1 MQARER
7 QTTNRRLNSWKEIA
21 SFFGRDERTVRRWEK
36 ERGLPIR
43 RLPGGEKGGVFVF
56 TDELSGWLD
65 APGVEA
71 TVAAGQNAVVEIRLA
86 GSETWSSATTSDA
99 EVVRPVVLGSSH
111 RASAARIIG
120 GVLLVLLL
128 ASLTYRIQIRS
139 SPTSADKLPAGASD
153 SALPVTGPAGDVLAS
168 RGHAANPEA
177 EEFYLKGRYYWNKRT
192 PDDLNRAVDYF
203 TQAIVQDPNYS
214 KAYVGLADCY
224 NLLREYSA
232 MPASEAYPRALAAA
246 RKAVE
251 LDDSSAE
258 AHASLAFVT
267 FYWRWDA
274 AGAEREFQRAIALNP
289 HDVQAHHWYAT
300 FLHACGREQ
309 QALAEIEVAR
319 NLEPSSAAIL
329 ADKGQILRLIGQTD
343 EAVVLL
349 KQIAAA
355 EPSLASAHRYL
366 SEIYFDRKDYTNYL
380 AEWEKT
386 ALLLRDQPDLA
397 VARAAEKGFSDGG
410 LHGMLDATL
419 RVQKKLTLQ
428 GSVSAYA
435 VAETYSQLGNKQDA
449 LQYLQ
454 TAYHQREGS
463 LLFLWRDPAFDNL
476 HDDSGYKDLVAQIGL
491 PR

>member
-1 MQARER
+1 MQAREQ

-36 ERGLPIR
+36 ERGLPVH

-56 TDELSGWLD
+56 TDELSGWLET
-65 APGVEA
+65 PGEEA
-71 TVAAGQNAVVEIRLA
+71 AVAEHQNAVVEIRSA
-86 GSETWSSATTSDA
+86 GSGNRSVATASEA
-99 EVVRPVVLGSSH
+99 ELDRHVTAGLSQ

-128 ASLTYRIQIRS
+128 ASLTYKLQVQN

-153 SALPVTGPAGDVLAS
+153 SASPVTGPAGERLAS
-168 RGHAANPEA
+168 QGRAANSEA

-192 PDDLNRAVDYF
+192 PDDLNRAVDFF

-232 MPASEAYPRALAAA
+232 MPPSEAYPRALAAA

-258 AHASLAFVT
+258 AHTSLAFVT

-274 AGAEREFQRAIALNP
+274 AGAEREFKRAIALNP

-319 NLEPSSAAIL
+319 NLQPSSAAIL
-329 ADKGQILRLIGQTD
+329 ADKGQILRSVDQTD
-343 EAVVLL
+343 AAVSLL

-355 EPSLASAHRYL
+355 EPSFASAHRYL
-366 SEIYFDRKDYTNYL
+366 SEIYFDRKDYYNYL

-386 ALLLRDQPDLA
+386 ALLLRDQQELA
-397 VARAAEKGFSDGG
+397 VVRAAEKGFSDGG
-410 LHGMLDATL
+410 FQGMLESTL
-419 RVQKKLTLQ
+419 RVQKAFNSQ
-428 GSVSAYA
+428 GFVPAYS
-435 VAETYSQLGNKQDA
+435 VAETYSRLGKKQDA

-463 LLFLWRDPAFDNL
+463 LLFMWRNPAFDNL
-476 HDDSGYKDLVAQIGL
+476 HDDPGYKDLVAQIGL

>member
-36 ERGLPIR
+36 ERGLPVH
-43 RLPGGEKGGVFVF
+43 RLPGGEKGGVYVF
-56 TDELSGWLD
+56 TDELSGWLE
-65 APGVEA
+65 APGDEA
-71 TVAAGQNAVVEIRLA
+71 VAVDQNAVVEIRSA
-86 GSETWSSATTSDA
+86 GSGNRSVATAA
-99 EVVRPVVLGSSH
+99 EVELDRPVAAGLSH

-120 GVLLVLLL
+120 GVVLVLLL
-128 ASLTYRIQIRS
+128 ASLTYKLQVQN

-153 SALPVTGPAGDVLAS
+153 SAIPVTRPPGDGLAS
-168 RGHAANPEA
+168 RSHAANLEA

-203 TQAIVQDPNYS
+203 TQAIVQDPNYA

-251 LDDSSAE
+251 LDDFSAE

-274 AGAEREFQRAIALNP
+274 AGAEREFKRAIALNSN
-289 HDVQAHHWYAT
+289 DVQAHHWYAT
-300 FLHACGREQ
+300 FLLACGRDQE
-309 QALAEIEVAR
+309 ALAEIEVAR
-319 NLEPSSAAIL
+319 KLDPSSAAIL
-329 ADKGQILRLIGQTD
+329 ADKGQILRSVDQTD
-343 EAVVLL
+343 AAMVLL
-349 KQIAAA
+349 RQIEAA

-366 SEIYFDRKDYTNYL
+366 SEIFYERKDYANYL

-386 ALLLRDQPDLA
+386 ALLLRDQEELT
-397 VARAAEKGFSDGG
+397 VVRAAEKGFSDRGFQ
-410 LHGMLDATL
+410 GMLEATL
-419 RVQKKLTLQ
+419 RVQKRLNLQ
-428 GSVSAYA
+428 GPVSAYS
-435 VAETYSQLGNKQDA
+435 VAKTYSRLGKKQDA

-463 LLFLWRDPAFDNL
+463 LLFLWDDPAFDNL
-476 HDDSGYKDLVAQIGL
+476 HEDQGYKDLVARVGL

>member
-36 ERGLPIR
+36 ERGLPVH

-56 TDELSGWLD
+56 TDELSSWLKT
-65 APGVEA
+65 AGQGA
-71 TVAAGQNAVVEIRLA
+71 AVAADRNAVVEIRSA
-86 GSETWSSATTSDA
+86 GG
-99 EVVRPVVLGSSH
+99 VNRPVATVSEAKVEGPVGIGSSH

-128 ASLTYRIQIRS
+128 ASLTYRHQARN
-139 SPTSADKLPAGASD
+139 SPTSADKLPATVRD
-153 SALPVTGPAGDVLAS
+153 SAMPAGPAERDGQGRAV
-168 RGHAANPEA
+168 NPEA

-203 TQAIVQDPNYS
+203 TQAIVQDPNYA

-274 AGAEREFQRAIALNP
+274 AGAGREFKRALALNP
-289 HDVQAHHWYAT
+289 DYAQAHHWYAT
-300 FLHACGREQ
+300 FLHACGRDQ
-309 QALAEIEVAR
+309 QALAEIDAAR

-329 ADKGQILRLIGQTD
+329 ADKGQILRFVDQTD
-343 EAVVLL
+343 AAVSLL

-366 SEIYFDRKDYTNYL
+366 SEIYYDRKDYANYL
-380 AEWEKT
+380 TEWEKT
-386 ALLLRDQPDLA
+386 AVLVRNEVELS
-397 VARAAEKGFSDGG
+397 VVRAAEKGFADGG
-410 LHGMLDATL
+410 LQGMLEATL
-419 RVQKKLTLQ
+419 RVQKKLNSQ
-428 GSVSAYA
+428 GSVSAYS
-435 VAETYSQLGNKQDA
+435 VAETYSRLGRKQDA

-454 TAYHQREGS
+454 TAYHQRES
-463 LLFLWRDPAFDNL
+463 ALVFMWSDSAFDNL
-476 HDDSGYKDLVAQIGL
+476 HDDPAYKDLVAQIGL